1 MFFRTIRKRSS
12 SSLLE
17 NTFQTF
23 YVSTWSRTCAIQYM
37 LIANDRTLFES
48 GKIDILDWFHRIS
61 SLTRLEI
68 EWQRGEKMGAVK
80 QQVAQGK
87 EEGERDGR
95 LAITLHCA
103 RRISRTS
110 DSPARRLCV
119 TRWWCARVH

>member
-1 MFFRTIRKRSS
+1 MRDTIHVNCQRSDVVRKWKNRYPRLVSS
-12 SSLLE
+12 YLVINE
-17 NTFQTF
+17 A
-23 YVSTWSRTCAIQYM
+23 R
-37 LIANDRTLFES
+37 DRVAKRRKNGRDGS
-48 GKIDILDWFHRIS
+48 
-61 SLTRLEI
+61 
-68 EWQRGEKMGAVK
+68 AVK

>member
-1 MFFRTIRKRSS
+1 
-12 SSLLE
+12 
-17 NTFQTF
+17 
-23 YVSTWSRTCAIQYM
+23 M